1 MSIVLLKKR
10 FENIF
15 CKVVLQIRA
24 GQRSITANLW
34 PLTTHIYQVM
44 IIVTGD
50 FSNKYFFII
59 FISCRTQMFFKTAVV
74 RNVAIFIGKHLCW
87 SSILIKLPYG
97 LQLYFNLVPKETS
110 TQVFSWE
117 YYKIFSNNFFIEHLQ
132 WMLLSVW

>member
-59 FISCRTQMFFKTAVV
+59 FISRRTQMFFKTAVV
-74 RNVAIFIGKHLCW
+74 RNVTIFIGKHLCW

-97 LQLYFNLVPKETS
+97 FQLYFNLVPKETS

>member
-34 PLTTHIYQVM
+34 PLTTNIYQVM

-59 FISCRTQMFFKTAVV
+59 FISRRTQMFFKTAVV
-74 RNVAIFIGKHLCW
+74 RIVAIFIGKHLCW

>member
-1 MSIVLLKKR
+1 MSIVLLKKG

-24 GQRSITANLW
+24 DQRSITANLW
-34 PLTTHIYQVM
+34 PLTTHIFHVM

-50 FSNKYFFII
+50 FSNKCFFII
-59 FISCRTQMFFKTAVV
+59 FISCRTQVFFKTAVV

-87 SSILIKLPYG
+87 SPVLIKLPYG

-117 YYKIFSNNFFIEHLQ
+117 YYKIFSNNFFIIELLQ
-132 WMLLSVW
+132 WILL

>member
-59 FISCRTQMFFKTAVV
+59 FISHRTQMFFKTAVV

>member
-59 FISCRTQMFFKTAVV
+59 FISRRTQMFFKTAVV